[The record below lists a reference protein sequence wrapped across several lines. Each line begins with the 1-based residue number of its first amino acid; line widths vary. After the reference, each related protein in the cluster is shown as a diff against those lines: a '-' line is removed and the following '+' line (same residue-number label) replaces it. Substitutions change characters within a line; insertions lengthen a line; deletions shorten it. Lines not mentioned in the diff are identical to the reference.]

1 MAEDLDIT
9 QVKRS
14 DYANDDED
22 GGLDDSKSPKLP
34 EELKDENRKRPLNRF
49 LVDPELEED
58 EEGESWPELP
68 LYISL
73 PTTKSQ
79 RHVPLPY

>member
-1 MAEDLDIT
+1 M
-9 QVKRS
+9 KRS

-22 GGLDDSKSPKLP
+22 GGLDDSKSPKLT

-58 EEGESWPELP
+58 EEGES
-68 LYISL
+68 
-73 PTTKSQ
+73 
-79 RHVPLPY
+79 

>member
-1 MAEDLDIT
+1 M
-9 QVKRS
+9 KRS

-58 EEGESWPELP
+58 EEGES
-68 LYISL
+68 
-73 PTTKSQ
+73 
-79 RHVPLPY
+79 